1 ATFFYS
7 SLPAPPAIY
16 PLSLHAAL
24 PICSPARGCAHRPRR
39 DALARN
45 RLRPRFRAGRRAPP
59 RRAVPDRLPALASR
73 AAGPL
78 LAPRRIVHRM
88 VGRPRRAPAGVDPM
102 SAFRGRVEK
111 RDLEGGIFQL
121 VADDGK
127 RYTLVGST
135 SGLQAG
141 AEMEIDGEV

>member
-1 ATFFYS
+1 
-7 SLPAPPAIY
+7 
-16 PLSLHAAL
+16 
-24 PICSPARGCAHRPRR
+24 
-39 DALARN
+39 
-45 RLRPRFRAGRRAPP
+45 
-59 RRAVPDRLPALASR
+59 
-73 AAGPL
+73 
-78 LAPRRIVHRM
+78 
-88 VGRPRRAPAGVDPM
+88 M

-141 AEMEIDGEV
+141 AEVEIDGEVEAGGGFGLGMAGPQLRVKKVRKL

>member
-1 ATFFYS
+1 
-7 SLPAPPAIY
+7 
-16 PLSLHAAL
+16 
-24 PICSPARGCAHRPRR
+24 
-39 DALARN
+39 
-45 RLRPRFRAGRRAPP
+45 
-59 RRAVPDRLPALASR
+59 
-73 AAGPL
+73 
-78 LAPRRIVHRM
+78 
-88 VGRPRRAPAGVDPM
+88 M

-141 AEMEIDGEV
+141 AEVEIDGEVEAGGARRPRTARASRASARPGPRGTTARGRRAPR